1 MIRKLFTKKYILP
14 FTGFFYLTARY
25 THASLAL
32 CCLLFLPSVALSNGL
47 PISANKCQNGVVESG
62 GCTIDTASQAS
73 YGFDYSL
80 TGNIVTGLNVGI
92 NFNTVNN
99 NTLNLRGSINTTGS
113 SGAGVYLNTSNYN
126 TSNIIGNISTTGL
139 GGNGI
144 YLLNS
149 SSNNTF
155 MIGDISTTGDNALGI
170 HLVGNFQG
178 SIKSNITTLTGNITT
193 TGDSAHAFSTILGDA
208 NTNIITGNITTSGD
222 YAYGIL
228 MRWVNDI
235 KTSISGDIITKGLN
249 ADAINF
255 SVFNSNSNTSIS
267 GNITTTGDNSDGI
280 ELGASST
287 TITVVTGGIFT
298 AGANSHALRLT
309 NSDSNIFNMT
319 GGISATGAGSY
330 AINLDGTSDNNA
342 ITFNQG
348 SHIIGGLYNDGANNT
363 LRFNL
368 GRAASYNFA
377 TEGAV
382 DWILEDTSKTVVAG
396 SAKSRGVADFDDAG
410 NRLYQR
416 FSQLNNSLNQ
426 QHRQVAQG
434 QPRGAMWLD
443 SYYSDLDRHTVG
455 SQLSQITRGVTV
467 GFNASGHSE
476 MPIDVLVNVEN
487 TDSGYGLSEQTID
500 SNSMLLGLAFPQLLT
515 AGDGS
520 LAVKLLAGKSDN
532 NRKLTVLNNTLSTGQ
547 EVVSDKYKSD
557 YVNVGAQWLQT
568 VYRTKQLHHDLILG
582 ADIAH
587 ERIEGSTASSYYQV
601 QDRNITQLLSQAE
614 YGVTF
619 TGDNNKL
626 RVNGSIGV
634 THATMISGE
643 QQHYTID
650 GIAASYNADE
660 SNTYY
665 TASLGAH
672 YQVTPQAKAYLTVQ
686 KSNSSDDID
695 GVSGNLGLAVRF

>member
-155 MIGDISTTGDNALGI
+155 MIGNINTSSNNAHGIYLNGSDANTSTMTGDISTAGNNAYGIFLYGSPRNTTTMAGNIATIGSGSSGIGLINSSDSIITMIGDITATGSRSHGIVLIGSDSVAISIIGNISTTGANA
-170 HLVGNFQG
+170 QG
-178 SIKSNITTLTGNITT
+178 LYMSSSAANTINIT
-193 TGDSAHAFSTILGDA
+193 
-208 NTNIITGNITTSGD
+208 
-222 YAYGIL
+222 
-228 MRWVNDI
+228 
-235 KTSISGDIITKGLN
+235 
-249 ADAINF
+249 
-255 SVFNSNSNTSIS
+255 
-267 GNITTTGDNSDGI
+267 
-280 ELGASST
+280 
-287 TITVVTGGIFT
+287 GGV
-298 AGANSHALRLT
+298 
-309 NSDSNIFNMT
+309 
-319 GGISATGAGSY
+319 SATGNGSY
-330 AINLDGTSDNNA
+330 AINLDGTSDNNT

-382 DWILEDTSKTVVAG
+382 DWVLEDTSKTVVAG

-443 SYYSDLDRHTVG
+443 SYYSDLDRHAVG

-650 GIAASYNADE
+650 GIAASYNADQ